1 MSSSILVKKD
11 DGGFTFL
18 AGTDDGAVKI
28 ASDTLVVEGEIE
40 ITESALPTGAATEA
54 KQDAQETSLNAIQAA
69 VESYPTGA
77 TPWTSTDVSA
87 ANTAKTITKAAV
99 AGKSH
104 YITAIEVSTKGA
116 DAASDIDVVLNED
129 NAGTPVA
136 KWQEVIGTYAVSG
149 SRCGIVFAKPIK
161 LTAGKTADLVVDA
174 GGASVVTVLNLQ
186 GFTL

>member
-1 MSSSILVKKD
+1 M
-11 DGGFTFL
+11 
-18 AGTDDGAVKI
+18 AVKLI
-28 ASDTLVVEGEIE
+28 THSPRYIGTAAERAAMDTTNVPVGASFLESDTGNLYILGE
-40 ITESALPTGAATEA
+40 TGWIV
-54 KQDAQETSLNAIQAA
+54 KAQETSLNAIQAA

>member
-1 MSSSILVKKD
+1 MAVKLITHSPRYI
-11 DGGFTFL
+11 GTAAERAAMALEGIPVGATFFELDTGMLWIL
-18 AGTDDGAVKI
+18 AGSGWAVK
-28 ASDTLVVEGEIE
+28 
-40 ITESALPTGAATEA
+40 
-54 KQDAQETSLNAIQAA
+54 AA
-69 VESYPTGA
+69 VEGYATGV
-77 TPWTSTDVSA
+77 TPWISTDVSA

-174 GGASVVTVLNLQ
+174 GGAGVVTVANLQ